1 MRQVVSGSPSPSLGE
16 EGGADSQLPIVML
29 KGQQSSQKVLTERI
43 AQIMEKTE
51 SEIDE
56 LVAEEVRDC
65 CLPAL
70 IEIANALI
78 VPPRLIAHLCSD
90 GPVQVEAE
98 VYAEMKAS
106 GDGTNDTGVVHYNR
120 GMDKALCFCD
130 ALSAEAKRARRRGST
145 QTWVLYGDFS
155 LGEVRAGSTF
165 HLKNGNTP

>member
-29 KGQQSSQKVLTERI
+29 KGQQSSQKVLAERI

-70 IEIANALI
+70 IEIVNALF

-106 GDGTNDTGVVHYNR
+106 RWYQRHR
-120 GMDKALCFCD
+120 CSALQQRSGQSVMFLRCFIRRSQ
-130 ALSAEAKRARRRGST
+130 ARA
-145 QTWVLYGDFS
+145 
-155 LGEVRAGSTF
+155 
-165 HLKNGNTP
+165 